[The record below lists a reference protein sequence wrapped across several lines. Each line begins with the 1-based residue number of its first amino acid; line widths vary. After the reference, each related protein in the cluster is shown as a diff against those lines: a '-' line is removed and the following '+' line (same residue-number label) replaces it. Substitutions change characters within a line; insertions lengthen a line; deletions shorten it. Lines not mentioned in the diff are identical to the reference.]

1 LIFFNNMSKKKKL
14 TAAQLLS
21 YLILLQ
27 EAGNDLEKIKVNYR
41 KDYDSDVRSIKF
53 VEEDLYDEKTNS
65 ILTDIVLVSKNK

>member
-1 LIFFNNMSKKKKL
+1 MSKKKQL

-65 ILTDIVLVSKNK
+65 ILTDIVMVSKNK

>member
-1 LIFFNNMSKKKKL
+1 MSKKKQL

-41 KDYDSDVRSIKF
+41 KDHDSDVRSIKF

-65 ILTDIVLVSKNK
+65 ILTDIVMVSKNK